1 MRLRGRQIDLS
12 RPWLVGI
19 LNVTPDSFSDG
30 GRFSS
35 LDALLRQAE
44 AMQAAGAD
52 LLDVGGEST
61 RPGAQAVS
69 IEEESARVLPAVAA
83 LTARLDIAV
92 AIDTRRA
99 AVAAEA
105 LLLGAAMINDVS
117 AFGDPDMAAAIVR
130 HDAAWV
136 LMHMPHPVGA
146 MPASQLAGAMP
157 ADLAAGLA
165 HITLGLADAVDR
177 AVAAGVA
184 RSQLAVDPGIGFGKT
199 IAQNLALLRGYG
211 PLASLGLPVYLGP
224 SRKSFIAVVSQGC
237 GREVPVD
244 ARLPGTA
251 AAVTAAVL
259 AGAAFV
265 RVHDVAAMRQVM
277 DVATALRDVPQD

>member
-1 MRLRGRQIDLS
+1 
-12 RPWLVGI
+12 
-19 LNVTPDSFSDG
+19 
-30 GRFSS
+30 
-35 LDALLRQAE
+35 
-44 AMQAAGAD
+44 
-52 LLDVGGEST
+52 
-61 RPGAQAVS
+61 
-69 IEEESARVLPAVAA
+69 
-83 LTARLDIAV
+83 
-92 AIDTRRA
+92 
-99 AVAAEA
+99 
-105 LLLGAAMINDVS
+105 
-117 AFGDPDMAAAIVR
+117 
-130 HDAAWV
+130 
-136 LMHMPHPVGA
+136 

-165 HITLGLADAVDR
+165 HISLGLTDAVDR

-199 IAQNLALLRGYG
+199 VAQNLALLRGYG

-224 SRKSFIAVVSQGC
+224 SRKSFIAVVGQRC